1 MLKSIAKRKKHR
13 RLPNGFG
20 QISEIKNRNLRKPFR
35 VLITVGK
42 DSTGHPICKPLRPQS
57 YFETYN
63 EAYLAL
69 NVDEYALRRMLGHRI
84 NDVTEAYYVKRDLA
98 WLRAEILKIE

>member
-1 MLKSIAKRKKHR
+1 M
-13 RLPNGFG
+13 
-20 QISEIKNRNLRKPFR
+20 
-35 VLITVGK
+35 
-42 DSTGHPICKPLRPQS
+42 RPQS

-98 WLRAEILKIE
+98 WLRSEILKIE